1 MRLTCIASIVAL
13 SSLVGC
19 SPEEPI
25 DPPASQGILA
35 TAAMLNAAGDQ
46 VGDAILSNK
55 EGTISIELSVADL
68 EAGERAFHLH
78 SIGECNAP
86 NFTSAGGHLN
96 PFKREHGSL
105 NPQGQH
111 LGDLPN
117 LMIDEDG
124 TGSIIFEF
132 ESSIPELTEL
142 IFDADGTAVML
153 HAGPD
158 DYLSDPAGAAG
169 PRVACGVLQSTN

>member
-1 MRLTCIASIVAL
+1 MRSTCIASIVAL

-19 SPEEPI
+19 SSEGPI
-25 DPPASQGILA
+25 DPAATHDILA
-35 TAAMLNAAGDQ
+35 TASMLDATGDQ
-46 VGDAILSNK
+46 VGEAILINK
-55 EGTISIELSVADL
+55 EGAISIELSVADL
-68 EAGERAFHLH
+68 EPGESALHLH

-86 NFTSAGGHLN
+86 DFTSAGGHLN
-96 PFKREHGSL
+96 PFEREHGSL

-117 LMIDEDG
+117 LTVDEDG
-124 TGSIIFEF
+124 AGSTIFEF
-132 ESSIPELTEL
+132 SGGTPELADL
-142 IFDADGTAVML
+142 IFDEDGTAVML

-169 PRVACGVLQSTN
+169 PRVACGVLQKAN